1 MFGFLF
7 FLTMVYCWRGKV
19 GCEARNQADW
29 ICFLLG
35 RWLSEFLVTDC
46 QSHLYKGDESKWTR
60 SLVDRVPKTA
70 LFTQVTYKGQSFP
83 FCVSDGGSFH
93 LSILKRSGSSNGL
106 WSHIGTCLP
115 PWFLLLFFI
124 LLLYYSSD
132 LCVWKHQIQFPTET
146 YSGNFIF
153 PSSFIFFSLF
163 LLLFLFIIRSMAS
176 A

>member
-7 FLTMVYCWRGKV
+7 FLTMVYCWRGKA
-19 GCEARNQADW
+19 GREARNQADW

-93 LSILKRSGSSNGL
+93 LSILKHSVSSNGFCSCHWHVSPSVVFVVVL
-106 WSHIGTCLP
+106 YFVVVLFLRSMCLKASSTVSNRDILGKFHFSLLIYLFLPLP
-115 PWFLLLFFI
+115 P
-124 LLLYYSSD
+124 
-132 LCVWKHQIQFPTET
+132 
-146 YSGNFIF
+146 
-153 PSSFIFFSLF
+153 SLPVHY
-163 LLLFLFIIRSMAS
+163 
-176 A
+176 